1 MHPVPVKIL
10 TICSMFLLALLSV
23 PVPAQMSSTTA
34 NYAGILNYYTDTVM
48 YPGYPRTDPYFVFH
62 APVHG
67 VAVTG
72 TLRATPPGGTPG
84 FDFSWSRYDPVAG
97 DFGPPFFSQSGVPVS
112 MASNLEEGCYRVH
125 ITSMDLDTMLRA
137 WVFPNDPSIE
147 VEKGP
152 DGKVMPYR
160 YTCDYLVLSGRIFPQ
175 KMTYYDLATGH
186 DTILPNGMS
195 FEWTSDDPE
204 YKIYGASSNLTL
216 TIYKEQNSGPP
227 TKDTRFYLTAVDSFG
242 LTRMDDVLYES
253 VHVRAGFT
261 MFYEERSGDD
271 GEGTWTESDKP
282 EEESPL
288 EVHFHNL
295 SENGVEFV
303 WTLVDSAKT
312 GEDAIVTTIDVNDS
326 VVYTYY
332 VPDYYYPRITAY
344 SEAGCVD
351 SFPLTTSRPEIHVVP
366 SELDAP
372 NVFTPNGDGVNDY
385 FVVRAKSLK
394 FFRITIYDR
403 SGRKI
408 YEYEHKDGRMEW
420 EGWDGSIQGKG
431 KNFAEPGVYYYV
443 IDALGWDATV
453 YRKVKPYTGFVYL
466 FREKE

>member
-1 MHPVPVKIL
+1 MRPVSVKIIM
-10 TICSMFLLALLSV
+10 TSGMFLLAMCTV
-23 PVPAQMSSTTA
+23 PVPAQVTSSTA
-34 NYAGILNYYTDTVM
+34 NYDGRLS
-48 YPGYPRTDPYFVFH
+48 YPVFPASDPYFVFH
-62 APVHG
+62 AVTPG
-67 VAVTG
+67 SKVTG
-72 TLRATPPGGTPG
+72 SLTATPPRGALP
-84 FDFSWSRYDPVAG
+84 FDFSWSKYNPVSNSF
-97 DFGPPFFSQSGVPVS
+97 DPPFFSQSGVTVS
-112 MASNLEEGCYRVH
+112 IASNLDGGCYRVH
-125 ITSMDLDTMLRA
+125 ITSADIDTMLRA
-137 WVFPNDPSIE
+137 WVFPNDPYVE

-160 YTCDYLVLSGRIFPQ
+160 YTCDFLRLTGTAMADTMP
-175 KMTYYDLATGH
+175 YYDLSTGEKLF
-186 DTILPNGMS
+186 LPNGMS

-204 YKIYGASSNLTL
+204 YEIFGGRLYLSL
-216 TIYKEQNSGPP
+216 TIYNQPPYSRPP
-227 TKDTRFYLTAVDSFG
+227 TRDTRFYLTAVDSFG
-242 LTRMDDVLYES
+242 LARMDDVLYES
-253 VHVRAGFT
+253 VHVMAEFN
-261 MFYEERSGDD
+261 MFYEQRSGDD
-271 GEGTWTESDKP
+271 GEGEWTESDKP

-288 EVHFHNL
+288 EIRFHNL

-312 GEDAIVTTIDVNDS
+312 GEDAILTTTDVNDS

-332 VPDYYYPRITAY
+332 VPGYYYPRMIAY

-351 SFPLTTSRPEIHVVP
+351 SFPVITNPEIHVVP

-394 FFRITIYDR
+394 SFRITIFDR

-408 YEYEHKDGRMEW
+408 YQYEHTDGLMEW

-466 FREKE
+466 FKEKE